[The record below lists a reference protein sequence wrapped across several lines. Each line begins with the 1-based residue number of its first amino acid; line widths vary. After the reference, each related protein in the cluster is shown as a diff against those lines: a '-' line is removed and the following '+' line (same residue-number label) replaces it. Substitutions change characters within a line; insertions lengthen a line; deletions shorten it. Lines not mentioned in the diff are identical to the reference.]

1 MEQITIPL
9 YKMAEIIAATTLQE
23 RMLLWDAW
31 MGEEE

>member
-1 MEQITIPL
+1 
-9 YKMAEIIAATTLQE
+9 MAEIIAATTLQE